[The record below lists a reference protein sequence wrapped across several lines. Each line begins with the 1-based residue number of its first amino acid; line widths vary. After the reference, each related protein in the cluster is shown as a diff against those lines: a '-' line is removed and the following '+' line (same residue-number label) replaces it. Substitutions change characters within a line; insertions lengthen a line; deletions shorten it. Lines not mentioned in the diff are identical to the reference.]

1 MGDTVKKINMKKNK
15 IIGITFGSF
24 DLCHY
29 GHALMFEECKQYCD
43 YLIVGVQSDSSIDR
57 PEKNSPIQ
65 SHKERLGIVNSIKFV
80 DEVKPYDRESDL
92 ITMLKEVNPD
102 VRILGA
108 DHQGTEFTGHE
119 LDIKCVFNSRDH
131 GYSTSE
137 LRRRVFEVE
146 KNK

>member
-1 MGDTVKKINMKKNK
+1 MTKNK
-15 IIGITFGSF
+15 IVGITFGSF

-43 YLIVGVQSDSSIDR
+43 YLIVGVQSDPSIDR

-65 SHKERLGIVNSIKFV
+65 SHKERLGIVSSIKFV
-80 DEVKPYDRESDL
+80 DEVKPYDTESDL
-92 ITMLKEVNPD
+92 IKVLKEVNPD

-108 DHQGTEFTGHE
+108 DHKGTEFTGHE
-119 LDIKCVFNSRDH
+119 LPIKYIFNSRDH

-137 LRRRVFEVE
+137 LRKRVFESE
-146 KNK
+146 KK

>member
-1 MGDTVKKINMKKNK
+1 MKNK
-15 IIGITFGSF
+15 IVGITFGSF

-43 YLIVGVQSDSSIDR
+43 YLIVGVQSDPSIDR

-65 SHKERLGIVNSIKFV
+65 SHKERLGIVSSIKFV
-80 DEVKPYDRESDL
+80 DEVKPYDTESDL
-92 ITMLKEVNPD
+92 IKVLKEVNPD

-108 DHQGTEFTGHE
+108 DHEGTEFTGHE
-119 LDIKCVFNSRDH
+119 LPIKCIFNSRDH

-137 LRRRVFEVE
+137 LRRRVFESE
-146 KNK
+146 NK

>member
-1 MGDTVKKINMKKNK
+1 MTKNK
-15 IIGITFGSF
+15 IVGITFGSF

-29 GHALMFEECKQYCD
+29 GHALMFEECKEYCD
-43 YLIVGVQSDSSIDR
+43 YLIVGVQSDPSIDR

-65 SHKERLGIVNSIKFV
+65 SHKERLGIVSSIKFV
-80 DEVKPYDRESDL
+80 DEVKPYDTESDL
-92 ITMLKEVNPD
+92 IKVLKEVNPD

-119 LDIKCVFNSRDH
+119 LPIKCIFNSRDH

-137 LRRRVFEVE
+137 LRRRVFEAE
-146 KNK
+146 KKK

>member
-1 MGDTVKKINMKKNK
+1 MTKNK
-15 IIGITFGSF
+15 IVGITFGSF

-43 YLIVGVQSDSSIDR
+43 YLIVGVQSDPSIDR

-65 SHKERLGIVNSIKFV
+65 SHKERLGIVNSIRFV
-80 DEVKPYDRESDL
+80 DEVKPYDTESDL
-92 ITMLKEVNPD
+92 IKMLKEVNPD

-108 DHQGTEFTGHE
+108 DHKGTKFTGHE
-119 LDIKCVFNSRDH
+119 LPIKYVFNSRDH

-137 LRRRVFEVE
+137 LRKRVFESE

>member
-1 MGDTVKKINMKKNK
+1 MTKNK
-15 IIGITFGSF
+15 IVGITFGSF

-43 YLIVGVQSDSSIDR
+43 YLIVGVQSDPSIDR

-65 SHKERLGIVNSIKFV
+65 SHKERLGIVSSIKFV
-80 DEVKPYDRESDL
+80 DEVKPYDTESDL
-92 ITMLKEVNPD
+92 IKVLKEVNPD
-102 VRILGA
+102 IRILGA

-119 LDIKCVFNSRDH
+119 LPIKCIFNSRDH

-137 LRRRVFEVE
+137 LRKRIFEAE
-146 KNK
+146 KKK

>member
-1 MGDTVKKINMKKNK
+1 MQKDK

-29 GHALMFEECKQYCD
+29 GHVLMFEECKQYCD
-43 YLIVGVQSDSSIDR
+43 YLIVGVQSDPSIDR

-65 SHKERLGIVNSIKFV
+65 SHEERLGLISSIKFV
-80 DEVKPYDRESDL
+80 DEVKSYSTENSL
-92 ITMLKEVNPD
+92 IDMLKEINPD

-108 DHQGTEFTGHE
+108 DHKGKEFTGHN
-119 LDIKCVFNSRDH
+119 LDIKCIFNSRDH

-137 LRRRVFEVE
+137 LRKRVYEAE
-146 KNK
+146 KKK

>member
-1 MGDTVKKINMKKNK
+1 MTKNK
-15 IIGITFGSF
+15 IVGITFGSF

-29 GHALMFEECKQYCD
+29 GHALMFEECKEYCD
-43 YLIVGVQSDSSIDR
+43 YLIVGVQSDPSIDR

-65 SHKERLGIVNSIKFV
+65 SHKERLGIVSSIKFV
-80 DEVKPYDRESDL
+80 DEVKPYDTESDL
-92 ITMLKEVNPD
+92 IKVLKAVNPD

-119 LDIKCVFNSRDH
+119 LPIKCIFNSRDH

-137 LRRRVFEVE
+137 LRKRIFEAE
-146 KNK
+146 KKK

>member
-1 MGDTVKKINMKKNK
+1 MKKDK

-29 GHALMFEECKQYCD
+29 GHVLMFEECKQYCD
-43 YLIVGVQSDSSIDR
+43 YLIVGVQSDPSIDR

-65 SHKERLGIVNSIKFV
+65 SHEERLGLVSSIKFV
-80 DEVKPYDRESDL
+80 DEVKPYSTESDL
-92 ITMLKEVNPD
+92 IDVLKEVNPD

-108 DHQGTEFTGHE
+108 DHKGTEFTGKD
-119 LDIKCVFNSRDH
+119 LPIKYVFNSRDH

-137 LRRRVFEVE
+137 LRKRVVDSE
-146 KNK
+146 KKKINLSS